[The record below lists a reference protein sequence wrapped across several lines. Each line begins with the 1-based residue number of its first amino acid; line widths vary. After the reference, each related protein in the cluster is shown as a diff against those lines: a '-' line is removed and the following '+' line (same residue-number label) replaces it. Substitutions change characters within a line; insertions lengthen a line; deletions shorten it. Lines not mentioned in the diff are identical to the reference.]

1 MTPKSIPNG
10 AIGGHGA
17 ANGRLCH
24 PPWSILRGPKIDRF
38 SKPPRVAKKSM
49 DVRLGAV
56 RGAKW
61 AHDGSAGARR
71 RLGEGVRFEK
81 GVPRAALV
89 RARLINKLI
98 NLENS

>member
-1 MTPKSIPNG
+1 MTPKSMPNG

-49 DVRLGAV
+49 DVRLGAA
-56 RGAKW
+56 RGVKIPPG
-61 AHDGSAGARR
+61 GSAGARR

-81 GVPRAALV
+81 RVPRAGLA
-89 RARLINKLI
+89 RAVNQ
-98 NLENS
+98 